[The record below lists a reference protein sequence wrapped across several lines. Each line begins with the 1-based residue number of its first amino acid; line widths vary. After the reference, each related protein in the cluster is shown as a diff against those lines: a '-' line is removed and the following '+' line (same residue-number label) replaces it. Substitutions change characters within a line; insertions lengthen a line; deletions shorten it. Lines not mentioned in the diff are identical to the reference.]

1 MPSAFSGDDDFEH
14 MTPDEVEEVAKQES
28 QNTTQTISFNKAREN
43 SVVYEAL
50 PEGITAQQLQTQHPN
65 SNVETMVDFLA
76 NRCAASLGLSK
87 IFATGNPE
95 DGNWR
100 ANQLFT
106 YPTILEF
113 QKSLELICDWTF
125 RNWLK
130 WETRKGE
137 VDSSVLEL
145 DLDRCVGWQWKGLDS
160 LDPVAN
166 EQANEMKLRNM
177 TSNYREILGQDWKT
191 KLEQSASEIK
201 WLKEHNLPMPQ
212 YYLLSGG
219 EATGVDKKDGE

>member
-1 MPSAFSGDDDFEH
+1 MPSAFSGDDDFEN
-14 MTPDEVEEVAKQES
+14 MTSEEIEEVAKQES

-113 QKSLELICDWTF
+113 QKSLE
-125 RNWLK
+125 
-130 WETRKGE
+130 
-137 VDSSVLEL
+137 
-145 DLDRCVGWQWKGLDS
+145 
-160 LDPVAN
+160 
-166 EQANEMKLRNM
+166 
-177 TSNYREILGQDWKT
+177 
-191 KLEQSASEIK
+191 
-201 WLKEHNLPMPQ
+201 
-212 YYLLSGG
+212 
-219 EATGVDKKDGE
+219 